1 MTLAEVETLTA
12 ETSTSSKGLAVFLL
26 ILFSLGFVSA
36 QGDYYYPDQD
46 QGNSMSGW
54 GTVPEFDSQEEIVQQ
69 FVAPFLFIV
78 VLLQFSLKKA
88 LAFTFSTDDREPYD
102 ILSNNDKP
110 NVNKEATV
118 MSVAIALMMVAS
130 PYWAWVQAVAT
141 GLGLAAMLGLV
152 LTFMFLIYLF
162 IRP

>member
-1 MTLAEVETLTA
+1 MVEVETLTA
-12 ETSTSSKGLAVFLL
+12 ETSTSSKGLSVFLL
-26 ILFSLGFVSA
+26 ILFSLSFVSA
-36 QGDYYYPDQD
+36 QGDYYYPDQ
-46 QGNSMSGW
+46 GNSMNDW
-54 GTVPEFDSQEEIVQQ
+54 GSVPEFDSQEEIVQQ

-110 NVNKEATV
+110 NVNKEATI

-162 IRP
+162 VKP